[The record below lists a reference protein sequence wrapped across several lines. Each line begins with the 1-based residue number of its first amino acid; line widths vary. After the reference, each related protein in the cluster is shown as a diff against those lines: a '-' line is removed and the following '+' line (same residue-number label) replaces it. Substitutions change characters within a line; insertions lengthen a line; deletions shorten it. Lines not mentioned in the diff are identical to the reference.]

1 MSDDDRPDAK
11 RFNYNIYYGEAVL
24 AAIPEGARTAV
35 DVGCGEG
42 FMARRLAERGLAVTA
57 IDEHADSIRRARAQ
71 GEDSIT
77 YLEGDALTDA
87 LPAGPYDVVLAVASL
102 HHMDLTEGLSRLK
115 ELVAPGGVVLV
126 VGLAKAGL
134 VDVPREMAASVVD
147 KAHKLFKGYWDHGSP
162 CVWPTPQTYVDVRDT
177 SARLMPGSE
186 FSKKLLWR
194 YTLVWNAPG
203 APTD

>member
-115 ELVAPGGVVLV
+115 EPGRSRRRG
-126 VGLAKAGL
+126 
-134 VDVPREMAASVVD
+134 PRGGARQSGTCGRAQGDGRLGGRQGSQGSSRATGTTGHPASGPLRRRMSTC
-147 KAHKLFKGYWDHGSP
+147 ATPRHG
-162 CVWPTPQTYVDVRDT
+162 
-177 SARLMPGSE
+177 
-186 FSKKLLWR
+186 
-194 YTLVWNAPG
+194 
-203 APTD
+203 

>member
-1 MSDDDRPDAK
+1 
-11 RFNYNIYYGEAVL
+11 
-24 AAIPEGARTAV
+24 
-35 DVGCGEG
+35 
-42 FMARRLAERGLAVTA
+42 
-57 IDEHADSIRRARAQ
+57 RARAQ

-102 HHMDLTEGLSRLK
+102 HHMDLTEGLERLK